1 MDAPPSPEPHPGGG
15 VPPPLPAT
23 PPPLPGSRP
32 PSRRKRLSVG
42 RQIAR
47 VLVWVTFFVVLGARL
62 AWQPGRQDL
71 PRFGRPRGDEATF
84 GQFDG
89 GRRGRRGP
97 TPTVEPAATI
107 PADLRRLEIEV
118 TAADADRLR
127 EYHWNGW
134 NRGGPTTE
142 RPQVRVTVREGGI
155 VHSNVAL
162 QPKGS
167 AGSFRPFDDKPALT
181 LNFHK
186 F

>member
-71 PRFGRPRGDEATF
+71 PRFGRPRCDEAAGRYCMENTLSTLAAPKVF
-84 GQFDG
+84 AEPRLSKRLLRQADQ
-89 GRRGRRGP
+89 RRG
-97 TPTVEPAATI
+97 
-107 PADLRRLEIEV
+107 
-118 TAADADRLR
+118 
-127 EYHWNGW
+127 
-134 NRGGPTTE
+134 TE
-142 RPQVRVTVREGGI
+142 CYDSTHYGQ
-155 VHSNVAL
+155 
-162 QPKGS
+162 
-167 AGSFRPFDDKPALT
+167 
-181 LNFHK
+181 
-186 F
+186 